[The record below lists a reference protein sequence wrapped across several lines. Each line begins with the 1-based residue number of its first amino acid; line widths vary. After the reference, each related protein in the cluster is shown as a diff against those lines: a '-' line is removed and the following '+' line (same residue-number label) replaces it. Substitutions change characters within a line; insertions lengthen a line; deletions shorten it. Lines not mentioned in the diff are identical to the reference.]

1 MLELLSNLYYL
12 ALKHFLSSFSKLQTR
27 CSIKLSKLT
36 IDLTTFRTQRYSNSK
51 PPRSFQKAKQV
62 NLMPLNK
69 HSYLTLLHKYQFW
82 LWIIFH
88 PPTSRRSSHSPI
100 SGVFPC
106 DKHVNFLWR
115 AYHASCSVSA
125 YNVR

>member
-36 IDLTTFRTQRYSNSK
+36 IDLTPFRTQRYSNFK
-51 PPRSFQKAKQV
+51 QPRSFQKAKRV

-69 HSYLTLLHKYQFW
+69 HSYLTL
-82 LWIIFH
+82 
-88 PPTSRRSSHSPI
+88 
-100 SGVFPC
+100 
-106 DKHVNFLWR
+106 
-115 AYHASCSVSA
+115 
-125 YNVR
+125 